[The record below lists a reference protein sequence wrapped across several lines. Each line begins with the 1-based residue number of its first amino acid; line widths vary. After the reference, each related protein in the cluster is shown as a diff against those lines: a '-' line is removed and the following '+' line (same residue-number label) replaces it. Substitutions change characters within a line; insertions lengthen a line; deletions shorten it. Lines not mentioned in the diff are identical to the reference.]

1 MVARVPQVECAVM
14 KASSGA
20 EIESEWEAY
29 ACGVVV
35 SMTTRRRH
43 RNSSNEQPISLD
55 HGALIHAAD
64 SSEELWTRRVH
75 V

>member
-1 MVARVPQVECAVM
+1 MQ
-14 KASSGA
+14 ASCGA
-20 EIESEWEAY
+20 TIAGQWEAY
-29 ACGVVV
+29 AVGVMV

-43 RNSSNEQPISLD
+43 RNSSNEQQISLD
-55 HGALIHAAD
+55 HGALLNAAD